1 MKLSGGRRAALTGF
15 AAVLVLVGCTDDSGS
30 GGTPAATGT
39 GSPTSTTTAAEQTC
53 TPAPGYTPG
62 TTTHRLTVGGRA
74 RQLLV
79 HLPPEP
85 TADMALVVDFH
96 GAGSDM
102 NQQAVYS
109 GFDPLADEEGFVVAT
124 PNGID
129 AAIRQ
134 WRFLGAADEIE
145 FAEALVAD
153 LVTNACVDASRVF
166 ATGISSGGAMSA
178 SLACQASDTFA
189 GFGPVA
195 ANFYIEPICQDAKPR
210 PIVIYHGT
218 DDEVVPYAGGEITT
232 GGGLQVQPA
241 EESARRW
248 AEHNGCTG
256 GPEETE
262 VGSEVVRLD
271 WTGCD
276 EPVVLYRIVG
286 GGHTWPGAAVD
297 VARLGP
303 TTQQIDATAEMWEFW
318 NRDS

>member
-1 MKLSGGRRAALTGF
+1 MLAA
-15 AAVLVLVGCTDDSGS
+15 CTDDSDSSTAPASTGGGS
-30 GGTPAATGT
+30 STSTTVAPQPCTPAA
-39 GSPTSTTTAAEQTC
+39 
-53 TPAPGYTPG
+53 GYTPG
-62 TTTHRLTVGGRA
+62 TTTHQLAAGGRE
-74 RQLLV
+74 RELLV

-85 TADMALVVDFH
+85 AASMPLVVDFH

-145 FAEALVAD
+145 FAKAIVAD
-153 LVTNACVDASRVF
+153 LVANACVDPGRVF

-178 SLACQASDTFA
+178 SLACQASDTFT

-195 ANFYIEPICQDAKPR
+195 ANFYVEPICQDAKPR
-210 PIVIYHGT
+210 PIVIFHGT
-218 DDEVVPYAGGEITT
+218 DDEVVPYAGGAIST

-256 GPEETE
+256 GPKETTL
-262 VGSEVVRLD
+262 GSEVVRLD
-271 WTGCD
+271 WTGCE

-286 GGHTWPGAAVD
+286 GGHTWPGAAID
-297 VARLGP
+297 VARLGS
-303 TTQQIDATAEMWEFW
+303 TTQQVNATEEMWRLWE
-318 NRDS
+318 RAA